1 MTKTK
6 NHVIINCGTK
16 RKDEKMI
23 DKKIDITN
31 NREVWVYKGYKI
43 TCPQCGN
50 DDLTV
55 YNHIFD
61 TCEVRADCKK
71 CELNFSVHPVYEWKK
86 RMSQLKLEKCFSDW
100 IDLQNLSKKKNIYK
114 VLLLDKDSSTH
125 PAKECFKTKCTEA
138 EIRELVG
145 NLNSYNNSNEKQYY
159 EYYLMT
165 TEGE

>member
-1 MTKTK
+1 
-6 NHVIINCGTK
+6 
-16 RKDEKMI
+16 MI

-86 RMSQLKLEKCFSDW
+86 KMSQLKLEKCFSDW
-100 IDLQNLSKKKNIYK
+100 MELQNLSKKENIYK
-114 VLLLDKDSSTH
+114 VILLDKNSSTH
-125 PAKECFKTKCTEA
+125 PAKECFRTKCTEA

-145 NLNSYNNSNEKQYY
+145 NLNSYNNNSEEQYY
-159 EYYLMT
+159 VYYLMT